1 MPTDNEIA
9 LEKIL
14 LRDRIGLMEGLVQY
28 LVVDNEITSHS
39 PILKPKASKILDL
52 LTDFKNHIV

>member
-28 LVVDNEITSHS
+28 LVVDNEITSQS